1 MSPSC
6 WLLCIPL
13 ASQRWKSNN
22 FFTVSPASAQSG
34 PASSWVGRIIS
45 PVLPVRFYSSNPGE
59 LFPKRDWSNAL
70 DWTPNPFLRSF
81 FFRGEVEGLNLHSI
95 PREGIKII
103 QPIIVKVTAL
113 WTCVDVHSMFCP
125 VFDDDRR
132 VFTGARCVRSYF
144 IPIMQLKIVNVL
156 RGGVGE
162 KKIASN
168 PFNGISRDGTILFCS
183 ILKFIC
189 IFGECRS
196 IVFFAFYK
204 TKCA

>member
-6 WLLCIPL
+6 WLLYIPL

-34 PASSWVGRIIS
+34 SASSWVGRIIS

-70 DWTPNPFLRSF
+70 DWTPNPVFVQL

-168 PFNGISRDGTILFCS
+168 PFNGISRDGTIFFLFYFEVHLHFWWMQVDCLFC
-183 ILKFIC
+183 IL
-189 IFGECRS
+189 
-196 IVFFAFYK
+196 
-204 TKCA
+204 